1 MMLETAGTPAKVCH
15 PYDDIA
21 QLVEQGAVN
30 AWVVG
35 SSPSVVATLQ
45 QPEKTN
51 DLYFCSVMYLHQP
64 YRLVFLFR
72 LKTT

>member
-1 MMLETAGTPAKVCH
+1 MLTDNPTAGTPVNVCH
-15 PYDDIA
+15 PI
-21 QLVEQGAVN
+21 
-30 AWVVG
+30 
-35 SSPSVVATLQ
+35 SS
-45 QPEKTN
+45 EKTN